1 MKMSKQESRNV
12 GCLYLLVW
20 FALII
25 LQAIFLTL
33 KCAGIIDWSWWAIL
47 VPAILVFGVPLAV
60 LIAVA
65 IVAIPIAVWKVW
77 KNTKR
82 LDAEAAKYG
91 MERRPGE
98 RNSDLKKRIVRRNMV
113 VGNYSRKDIK
123 DMILD
128 KYPAVGSCMI
138 SVNHH
143 TKSITLVLRREYV
156 AEPGAGFTDDELIE
170 ISCFAAKYIPEGYTV
185 SARNA

>member
-1 MKMSKQESRNV
+1 MKMRKEESRNI
-12 GCLYLLVW
+12 GCLYLLVG
-20 FALII
+20 FTLII

-33 KCAGIIDWSWWAIL
+33 KCTGLVDWSWWAVWAPFIL
-47 VPAILVFGVPLAV
+47 LFGVPLAV
-60 LIAVA
+60 LIAVCIA
-65 IVAIPIAVWKVW
+65 AIPIAVWKVW
-77 KNTKR
+77 KTTKR
-82 LDAEAAKYG
+82 LDAEAEKYG

-98 RNSDLKKRIVRRNMV
+98 SNSDLKKRIVRRNMV

-138 SVNHH
+138 SINNY
-143 TKSITLVLRREYV
+143 TKAITLVLRRAYV
-156 AEPGAGFTDDELIE
+156 ADPAVGFTDDELIE